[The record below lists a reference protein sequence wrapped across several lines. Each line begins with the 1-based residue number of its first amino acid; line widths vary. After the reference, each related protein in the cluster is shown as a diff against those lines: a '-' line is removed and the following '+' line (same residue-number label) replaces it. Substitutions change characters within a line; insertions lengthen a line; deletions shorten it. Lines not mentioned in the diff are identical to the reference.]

1 MQKALSLIFIVAL
14 VSNAFAQ
21 QHKAEPAFV
30 ISEKDIIAEGMAYD
44 PTEKAFYV
52 SSIYKR
58 KIIKLSSTGKVS
70 DFVSTRQD
78 EIQEVLGMKVDNK
91 GLLWACNNAY
101 EEDSLRISN
110 VHVYNIKNKS
120 LVKRYQLMD
129 GKRHLFN
136 DLCILNSGDVFIT
149 DTELGMIWL
158 INKQRNVLEEFTK
171 PGSVSYPNG
180 ITLSPDEKK
189 LIISTVNGIVLLN
202 IETKEIRP
210 LSNNRYQL
218 SGYDGLYLYR
228 SSLIG
233 VQNIYFPESLHRMYL
248 NPAGDSIE
256 KVEFLLAGHP
266 QFDLPTTGVIADNYF
281 YFIANSQLL
290 QIINN
295 KGKLRNPEKLTNTI
309 ILKIKLD

>member
-1 MQKALSLIFIVAL
+1 MKKILPVIFIL
-14 VSNAFAQ
+14 LLSKTFAQ
-21 QHKAEPAFV
+21 PREAEPAFV
-30 ISEKDIIAEGMAYD
+30 ISERDLIPEGIAYD
-44 PTEKAFYV
+44 PVEKAFYV

-58 KIIKLSSTGKVS
+58 KIVKLSAKGDVS
-70 DFVSTRQD
+70 DFVPTRQD

-110 VHVYNIKNKS
+110 VHVYHTKNKS

-149 DTELGMIWL
+149 DTELGMIWV
-158 INKQRNVLEEFTK
+158 INKQKNTLEEFTK

-180 ITLSPDEKK
+180 ITVSADQKQ
-189 LIISTVNGIVLLN
+189 LIVSTANGIVLLN
-202 IETKEIRP
+202 VETKEIKP
-210 LSNNRYQL
+210 LRNNRYQL
-218 SGYDGLYLYR
+218 NGYDGLYLYH

-233 VQNIYFPESLHRMYL
+233 VQNIYFPESIHRMDL
-248 NPAGDSIE
+248 NPAGNSIE
-256 KVEFLLAGHP
+256 KVEFLLSNHP
-266 QFDLPTTGVIADNYF
+266 QLNLPTTGVVADNYF
-281 YFIANSQLL
+281 YFIANSQLM
-290 QIINN
+290 QIIGN
-295 KGKLRNPEKLTNTI
+295 KGKLKHPEKLTDTI